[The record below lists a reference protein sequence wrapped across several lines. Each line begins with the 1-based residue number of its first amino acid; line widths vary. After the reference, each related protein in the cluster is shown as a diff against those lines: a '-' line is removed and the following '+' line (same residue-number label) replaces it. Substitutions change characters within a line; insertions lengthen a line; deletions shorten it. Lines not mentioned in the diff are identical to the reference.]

1 MDMEPIEIDGILY
14 HARDGELLREENGD
28 PIPAHVCICW
38 AHNEYEC
45 VCGAWDMPIQRA
57 DRAEGEE

>member
-28 PIPAHVCICW
+28 PIPAHFCLCF
-38 AHNEYEC
+38 ALDKYEC
-45 VCGAWDMPIQRA
+45 ACGAWDMPIQKA